1 MSSAGL
7 GGRNCVGNTE
17 GVADPTEN
25 LVAAAQKVMSAHL
38 QNW

>member
-17 GVADPTEN
+17 GVADPTEIWSR
-25 LVAAAQKVMSAHL
+25 LHKKVMSAHL